1 MDIDEKH
8 MLRLGIGVK
17 DLKLSKTFSREGR
30 IDHMLNRRLKLLELV
45 K

>member
-17 DLKLSKTFSREGR
+17 DLKLSKTYSREGR
-30 IDHMLNRRLKLLELV
+30 IDYMLTRRI
-45 K
+45 